1 MVSLSSPALST
12 PTATTLPKS
21 LKDNVS
27 VKTSKNT
34 ISVMRPHVILMTALA
49 CLLYMTEAVQEENG
63 FSFNTNTG
71 MSWLKELT
79 SDGSHAHSRKK
90 RAIGLPPGSNVEVKW
105 SISFPFDTFTFYKAK
120 LQFALPIK
128 IPFPAALIV
137 GGKEGRRSDTLDY
150 NNIEFVEEQQGAPQ
164 WYQPE
169 EVSQQEWHSRTKRAA
184 RQERASVY
192 TYLEALF
199 DKASLAGRPVSGE
212 EKEYDSFVE
221 AELHGKLNGKCQERY
236 NKCKTSP
243 FDLLPYAVHTVL

>member
-1 MVSLSSPALST
+1 
-12 PTATTLPKS
+12 
-21 LKDNVS
+21 
-27 VKTSKNT
+27 
-34 ISVMRPHVILMTALA
+34 MRPHVILMTALA

-199 DKASLAGRPVSGE
+199 DKAGEDGRSCLLRTICDVAEAPFDQGLLGEMLNTLLTASLAGRPVSGE